1 MYLTEETLVNS
12 LYSFINENYNS
23 EMLSEGNI
31 VWIYE
36 NEYLPSLFEAFVEE
50 NYYLDQL
57 SESNLEWIFENEFL
71 PIVENAFNEEWKT
84 TVRRETGEA
93 QQMPPLPVQKP
104 KPKKN
109 KDEIGGLIDRDSTL
123 RGLEGEKPKNESY
136 SPYVSLA
143 ASLIEAQEKKSG
155 TLRSKKNMDK
165 VGEEDEDVNNDGKV
179 DSKDGYLHNRRKAIA
194 KAMAAKGKKK

>member
-12 LYSFINENYNS
+12 LSSFINENYNS

-84 TVRRETGEA
+84 KVTKETGEA
-93 QQMPPLPVQKP
+93 KQMPPLPEQKP
-104 KPKKN
+104 K
-109 KDEIGGLIDRDSTL
+109 KDKIGSLIDRDETL

-155 TLRSKKNMDK
+155 TLRSKKHMDK

-179 DSKDGYLHNRRKAIA
+179 DSSDDYLHNRRKAIA
-194 KAMAAKGKKK
+194 AKAKKK

>member
-12 LYSFINENYNS
+12 LSSFINENYNS

-50 NYYLDQL
+50 NYHLDQL

-71 PIVENAFNEEWKT
+71 PIVENAVESKDKSKKHK
-84 TVRRETGEA
+84 ET
-93 QQMPPLPVQKP
+93 KY
-104 KPKKN
+104 
-109 KDEIGGLIDRDSTL
+109 
-123 RGLEGEKPKNESY
+123 ESY

-155 TLRSKKNMDK
+155 TLRSKNMDK

-179 DSKDGYLHNRRKAIA
+179 DSSDDYLHNRRKAIA
-194 KAMAAKGKKK
+194 KAMAAKAKKK

>member
-12 LYSFINENYNS
+12 LSSFINENYYS

-57 SESNLEWIFENEFL
+57 SKSNLEWIFENEYL
-71 PIVENAFNEEWKT
+71 PIVKNAVGSNGKS
-84 TVRRETGEA
+84 
-93 QQMPPLPVQKP
+93 
-104 KPKKN
+104 KKN
-109 KDEIGGLIDRDSTL
+109 KKT
-123 RGLEGEKPKNESY
+123 KYESY

-155 TLRSKKNMDK
+155 TLRSKKNMDE
-165 VGEEDEDVNNDGKV
+165 VGEE
-179 DSKDGYLHNRRKAIA
+179 DGYLHNRRE
-194 KAMAAKGKKK
+194 AMADKAKKK

>member
-12 LYSFINENYNS
+12 LFSFINENYNS

-71 PIVENAFNEEWKT
+71 PIVENAVESKDKSKKHKEKKYSNDK
-84 TVRRETGEA
+84 ET
-93 QQMPPLPVQKP
+93 KC
-104 KPKKN
+104 
-109 KDEIGGLIDRDSTL
+109 
-123 RGLEGEKPKNESY
+123 ESH

>member
-12 LYSFINENYNS
+12 LSSFINENYYS

-36 NEYLPSLFEAFVEE
+36 NEYIPSLFEAFVEE

-57 SESNLEWIFENEFL
+57 SKSNLEWIFENEYL
-71 PIVENAFNEEWKT
+71 PIVKNAVGSNGKS
-84 TVRRETGEA
+84 
-93 QQMPPLPVQKP
+93 
-104 KPKKN
+104 KKN
-109 KDEIGGLIDRDSTL
+109 KKT
-123 RGLEGEKPKNESY
+123 KYESY

-155 TLRSKKNMDK
+155 TLRSKNMDK
-165 VGEEDEDVNNDGKV
+165 VGEEDEDPNNDGKV
-179 DSKDGYLHNRRKAIA
+179 DPSDGYILKRRNAIANAKA
-194 KAMAAKGKKK
+194 KAMAAKGKK